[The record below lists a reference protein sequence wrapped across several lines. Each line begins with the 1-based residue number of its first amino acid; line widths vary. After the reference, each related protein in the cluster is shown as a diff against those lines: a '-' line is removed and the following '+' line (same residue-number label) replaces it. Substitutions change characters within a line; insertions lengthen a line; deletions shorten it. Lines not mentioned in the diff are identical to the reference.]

1 LLDKDSHKKF
11 AVGFAK
17 IIWGSDYNSKHVNVN
32 FVIAF
37 YHTYLILNSINKI
50 FTLTRILN
58 TDMNFVLSVKII
70 INKLII
76 QIHGLSRRNLF
87 LLS

>member
-1 LLDKDSHKKF
+1 MYTCNNCNYETTDRTSYYHHTKTKK
-11 AVGFAK
+11 
-17 IIWGSDYNSKHVNVN
+17 H
-32 FVIAF
+32 
-37 YHTYLILNSINKI
+37 LNSINKI